1 VPEIKAGLEI
11 HQQLDTGYK
20 LFCRCP
26 TRLRDVRESSFEFQ
40 RVLRPTASEMG
51 EVDVAA
57 MEEFRRGRRFIYKAY
72 DTTCLVEND
81 EEPPRELNEEA
92 LDIAIEIALLLNMK
106 VVDEVHMMR
115 KIVIDGSNTCG
126 FQRTAFV
133 ASDGFIETESG
144 KVSITILC
152 LEEDAAQI
160 VSTGKDTATYSLDRL
175 GIPLVEIAT
184 GADIKSPAHAREV
197 AEHLGMVLRST
208 GKVKRGLGTIRQDIN
223 VSIKG
228 GARVEIKG
236 VQELGMIEKI
246 VSNEASRQNAF
257 IQMRG
262 ELERHGA
269 KVGDVVDATFVEP
282 KRAVCLYGFSGFEP
296 LLEKDFYVIASKYGG
311 ALQKLQA
318 KEHDW
323 VVGVQSPYAS
333 EAVQLIAERARQI
346 LVGIPE
352 DTRRALED
360 GTTEYMRPL
369 PGAARMYPETDV
381 PPVGITAE
389 RIERIKAR
397 LPKLFTMRKTE
408 YMTNFGLNEEATDSI
423 LKGNFVLF
431 ETIMSV
437 VPKVSGTLVAR
448 TLTSTISELR
458 RDGYDTDKIKDD
470 RFEQTFRLVASGRIA
485 KEAVPMILKEIV
497 KASSRS
503 PEEIVRSLNLAASG
517 DELVE
522 VIDRI
527 LSEKKD
533 FIKERGDSAFQ
544 PLMGL
549 VMKELR
555 GKVDGALIS
564 KTLRE
569 RLDKEISSQQS
580 KK

>member
-1 VPEIKAGLEI
+1 MPEIKAGLEI
-11 HQQLDTGYK
+11 HQQLDTRYK
-20 LFCRCP
+20 LFCRCQ
-26 TRLRDVRESSFEFQ
+26 TKLRDVRESSFEFQ

-81 EEPPRELNEEA
+81 EEPPRELNKEA
-92 LDIAIEIALLLNMK
+92 LDLAIEVALLLNMK
-106 VVDEVHMMR
+106 VVDEVHTMR

-144 KVSITILC
+144 RVSITILC

-228 GARVEIKG
+228 GARIEIKG
-236 VQELGMIEKI
+236 VQELDLIEKLI
-246 VSNEASRQNAF
+246 
-257 IQMRG
+257 
-262 ELERHGA
+262 
-269 KVGDVVDATFVEP
+269 
-282 KRAVCLYGFSGFEP
+282 
-296 LLEKDFYVIASKYGG
+296 
-311 ALQKLQA
+311 A
-318 KEHDW
+318 KE
-323 VVGVQSPYAS
+323 VERQQNLIKAGKQVQ
-333 EAVQLIAERARQI
+333 EE
-346 LVGIPE
+346 
-352 DTRRALED
+352 TRKALED
-360 GTTEYMRPL
+360 GSTEYMRPL

-381 PPVGITAE
+381 PPVRILKE
-389 RIERIKAR
+389 RIERIKSS
-397 LPKLFTMRKTE
+397 LPELFTQRKRR
-408 YMTNFGLNEEATDSI
+408 YMEKSGLNEEMAAMI
-423 LKGNFVLF
+423 AKGDFVLF
-431 ETIMSV
+431 ESV
-437 VPKVSGTLVAR
+437 LKEMPSTSPTLVAN
-448 TLTSTISELR
+448 TLTSFFSELTR
-458 RDGYDTDKIKDD
+458 EMAAQQKIPKISGEFVRDV
-470 RFEQTFRLVASGRIA
+470 FRLVAEGKIA
-485 KEAVPMILKEIV
+485 KEGIYPVLREHVLNPSKSA
-497 KASSRS
+497 
-503 PEEIVRSLNLAASG
+503 EEAAKKLGLIS
-517 DELVE
+517 DVDVE
-522 VIDRI
+522 KIIDRI
-527 LSEKKD
+527 VSGKKD

-564 KTLRE
+564 KMLRE